1 VSDWQLVWLAVIAI
15 AVTVMAVV
23 QILVLLALSRSAK
36 QVSDTVQLIQQE
48 VLPLADKL
56 NRLADDAGQAAALAL
71 AQVERLDRALSV
83 TTQRVDETLN
93 VVQGALTEPIRQGA
107 AVVSAL
113 RGVLSVFRG
122 FRDARSGRDEEEA
135 LFVG

>member
-15 AVTVMAVV
+15 AVTVMTLV
-23 QILVLLALSRSAK
+23 QIAVLVALWRSAK
-36 QVSDTVQLIQQE
+36 QVTETVQMIRQE
-48 VLPLADKL
+48 VSPLADKV
-56 NRLADDAGQAAALAL
+56 NRLADDAGRAAALAL
-71 AQVERLDRALSV
+71 AQVERLDRALDV

-93 VVQGALTEPIRQGA
+93 VVQGALTGPIRQGA

-113 RGVLSVFRG
+113 RGVLSVLRG
-122 FRDARSGRDEEEA
+122 FRGARSGRDEEEA

>member
-1 VSDWQLVWLAVIAI
+1 VSDWQLIWLAVIAI

-23 QILVLLALSRSAK
+23 QIAVLVALSRSAK
-36 QVSDTVQLIQQE
+36 QVSDTVQQIRQE
-48 VLPLADKL
+48 VLPLADKA
-56 NRLADDAGQAAALAL
+56 NRIADDAGRAVALAL
-71 AQVERLDRALSV
+71 AQIERLDRTLSV
-83 TTQRVDETLN
+83 TTQRVDETLS

-113 RGVLSVFRG
+113 RGVLAVFRG
-122 FRDARSGRDEEEA
+122 FRDARSGRDDEEA

>member
-1 VSDWQLVWLAVIAI
+1 VTDWQLVWLAVIAV
-15 AVTVMAVV
+15 ALMVMTVV
-23 QILVLLALSRSAK
+23 QLAVLLALRRSANE
-36 QVSDTVQLIQQE
+36 VVETVRMIRQE
-48 VLPLADKL
+48 VRPLADKI
-56 NRLADDAGQAAALAL
+56 NRLADDAGRAAALAL
-71 AQVERLDRALSV
+71 AQVERLDRTLSV

-107 AVVSAL
+107 AVISAL

-122 FRDARSGRDEEEA
+122 GREARSGRDEEEA